1 MIELRFVWDPVKA
14 RTNVKDHHIT
24 FEEAQTVFYDE
35 HGVEFFDDRH
45 SDWEERFLMLGL
57 SARRR
62 LLLVCYCY
70 RESESVIRI
79 ISARKATPREA
90 QFYRR

>member
-1 MIELRFVWDPVKA
+1 MTELRFVWDPVKA
-14 RTNVKDHHIT
+14 RTNVEDHRIT
-24 FEEAQTVFYDE
+24 FEETQTVFYDE

-45 SDWEERFLMLGL
+45 SDREERFLMLGL

-70 RESESVIRI
+70 RENESVIRL